1 MNAEG
6 VILSEIGNAAL
17 GYADRGWHVFPAPPG
32 FKKSYKSA
40 EHSDGRA
47 WGATISPAEIKRDWN
62 RWPGA
67 NVGITTGAASGIFVI
82 DLDRKNG
89 VDGVQWLADKIEEHG
104 GDWPDTVE
112 ALSPSGGWH
121 VFFNYPRGFD
131 AKTCEGEIAP
141 GVDVRGKGGMV
152 LGVPSV
158 KPGVGAYRWKNPP
171 GLFDVADAPQWV
183 LDMLPRCGA
192 DKPKDLPRLSLDT
205 AGNAWAD
212 KAMREEIARVF
223 AAPEGTRN
231 GELNKAAFSLGQIVA
246 GGLLDAGHVEDR
258 LTSAAMAIGL
268 QAGETA
274 ATIRS
279 GLMAGM
285 TEPRVPTPRGDH
297 HQGGSPSV
305 IVPQPE
311 RTSQFYSAADLD
323 GRPVPARQW
332 LVHGLVPMK
341 TVTLFGGDGGTG
353 KSLLALQLAVSA
365 ATGRAWLNMAV
376 PKGRALFLSAED
388 DDDELHMRLSDIC
401 RAMRLRLADLDGLT
415 LRSLAGEDALLA
427 VETKISLMQT
437 ALFDEIEARAKDEQP
452 SLIVLDTLADM
463 FPANEND
470 RAAVRQFISILR
482 GLALRQKCAVILLSH
497 PSLSGLNSGSGTSG
511 STAWNNSVR
520 SRLYLERIV
529 QDGYEA
535 DPDKRVLSTKKANY
549 GRIGGEVSMTWTE
562 GVFVRD
568 VEPQGLE
575 ALAAG
580 AKAERVFLSILHT
593 YEAQGRY
600 VSAQPGPTY
609 APTQFARHPDAEG
622 CTKRALSS
630 AMESLLSREVI
641 VIGYHG
647 KGSDKRSHLER
658 AGRNPR
664 PNPGDNEFATPV
676 TTPVQPPPN
685 GVATYTPNTPSVAT
699 ALSGGSHACHE
710 EDGEP

>member
-1 MNAEG
+1 MNADG
-6 VILSEIGNAAL
+6 ITLTEIGQAAL
-17 GYADRGWHVFPAPPG
+17 DYADRGWHVFPAPPG
-32 FKKSYKSA
+32 TKRSHKSA

-62 RWPGA
+62 RWPSA
-67 NVGITTGAASGIFVI
+67 NVGITTGPASGIFVL
-82 DLDRKNG
+82 DLDCKNG
-89 VDGVQWLADKIEEHG
+89 VDGIQWLKDRIAEHG
-104 GDWPDTVE
+104 ELPHTVE
-112 ALSPSGGWH
+112 AVSPSGGWH
-121 VFFNYPRGFD
+121 VWFSYPRDFD
-131 AKTCEGEIAP
+131 VKTCEGLIAP
-141 GVDVRGKGGMV
+141 GVDVRGRGGMV
-152 LGVPSV
+152 LAVPSI
-158 KPGVGAYRWKNPP
+158 KPGVGSYAWKNPP
-171 GLFDVADAPQWV
+171 GFFEVADAPQWL
-183 LDMLPRCGA
+183 LDLLPRCGETRT
-192 DKPKDLPRLSLDT
+192 KSP
-205 AGNAWAD
+205 AGTRIDVGGNSYGE
-212 KAMREEIARVF
+212 KALREEIAGVW

-231 GELNKAAFSLGQIVA
+231 GALNKAAFNLGQLVA
-246 GGLLDAGHVEDR
+246 GGELHAWIVADR
-258 LTSAAMAIGL
+258 LTSAAQAVGL
-268 QAGETA
+268 DLAETI

-279 GLMAGM
+279 GMDAGM
-285 TEPRVPTPRGDH
+285 KEPRSRPAGTVQARADAP
-297 HQGGSPSV
+297 SP
-305 IVPQPE
+305 PPE
-311 RTSQFYSAADLD
+311 RTSRFYSAAELD

-332 LVHGLVPMK
+332 LVDGLVPMK

-353 KSLLALQLAVSA
+353 KSLLALMLAASA

-388 DDDELHMRLSDIC
+388 DDDELHMRLADIC
-401 RAMRLRLADLDGLT
+401 RGMGLRLADLGGLT
-415 LRSLAGEDALLA
+415 MRSLAGEDALLA
-427 VETKISLMQT
+427 VETKIALMQT

-482 GLALRQKCAVILLSH
+482 GLALRQKCAVVLLSH
-497 PSLSGLNSGSGTSG
+497 PSLTGLTSGSGTSG

-549 GRIGGEVSMTWTE
+549 GRIGGEISMTWRE

-568 VEPQGLE
+568 AEPQGLD

-580 AKAERVFLSILHT
+580 AKAERVFLSILDAYT
-593 YEAQGRY
+593 AQGRY

-622 CTKRALSS
+622 CTKRALAS
-630 AMESLLSREVI
+630 AMESLLTREVV

-658 AGRNPR
+658 AGRNPP
-664 PNPGDNEFATPV
+664 PNPGDNEVATPV
-676 TTPVQPPPN
+676 ATPSQPPPN

-699 ALSGGSHACHE
+699 ALSGGSHATL
-710 EDGEP
+710 EDN